1 MPYLEHADARIFF
14 TDEGSGPVTL
24 MLIHGLGTDSNDW
37 NWVVPLLRD
46 RYRVVSFD
54 LRGHG
59 HSTSSAGSA
68 LADFAYDALAI
79 ADQIGCQRFVPVGH
93 SLGGAIAA
101 HLAVEHPDRVQ
112 AVIGLDAAYAL
123 PPFVIDLWEAERA
136 QSLDKKAKLPEFFFT
151 SPVMQSFLLTWVARR
166 VEAMHPVSFWAAYD
180 GLAGGP
186 ERMFHASPEAEAY
199 LRRRACP
206 VLSIS
211 ALPGRAGW
219 ETALFS
225 HPASRALEWEGS
237 SHYLHLERYRE
248 LAMVVSG
255 WLDALTAQDALAAG
269 GATPA
274 GAP

>member
-24 MLIHGLGTDSNDW
+24 MLVHGLGSDSNDW

-46 RYRVVSFD
+46 RYRVVTFD

-59 HSTSSAGSA
+59 HSSSSGGST

-79 ADQIGCQRFVPVGH
+79 ADRIGCERFVPMGH

-112 AVIGLDAAYAL
+112 AVIEVDAAYAL
-123 PPFVIDLWEAERA
+123 PSFVVDLWEAERA
-136 QSLDKKAKLPEFFFT
+136 QWLNKKAKLPDFFFT
-151 SPVMQSFLLTWVARR
+151 SPVMQPFLMTWLARR
-166 VEAMHPVSFWAAYD
+166 VESMDPVSFWAAYD
-180 GLAGGP
+180 GLARGP
-186 ERMFHASPEAEAY
+186 ERMYLASPEAEAY

-211 ALPGRAGW
+211 ALPGRAEW
-219 ETALFS
+219 ETPLFN
-225 HPASRALEWEGS
+225 HPASRALGWEGS

-248 LAMVVSG
+248 MAAVVSG
-255 WLDALTAQDALAAG
+255 WVDALTVQGAL
-269 GATPA
+269 PA
-274 GAP
+274 GAAETASAP